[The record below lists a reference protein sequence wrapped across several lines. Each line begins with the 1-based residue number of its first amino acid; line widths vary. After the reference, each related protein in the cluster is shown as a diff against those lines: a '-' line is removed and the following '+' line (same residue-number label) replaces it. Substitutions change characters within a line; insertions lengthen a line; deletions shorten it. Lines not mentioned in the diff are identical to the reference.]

1 MGRREWDMVVRSV
14 AIALIVI
21 GASMLLYNGY
31 QWWDQIRVA
40 VHDPKLA
47 MSIADNWDD
56 RSKQSPLKKGVD
68 TDWQPK
74 IGEEIGQLIIPR
86 IGAILPIIE
95 GTDEDELAKGV
106 GHYVGWGTVLP
117 GETGHAVLSGHRDT
131 VFRRAGELKDGDR
144 LYVKMKDGNVYTYQ
158 IRKRWITHAEDRTV
172 IVPKKEPILTLTTC
186 YPFDYVGNAP
196 DRYIIQSE
204 LIEVRTPETDQRVE

>member
-1 MGRREWDMVVRSV
+1 MVVRSV

-21 GASMLLYNGY
+21 GAFMLLYNGY

-40 VHDPKLA
+40 VHDPELA

-56 RSKQSPLKKGVD
+56 RNWQKPLKQGVD
-68 TDWQPK
+68 TDWKPE

-95 GTDEDELAKGV
+95 GTDEEELAKGV

-144 LYVKMKDGNVYTYQ
+144 LYGDEGRERLHLSDSQALDHPRGGPDGDCAQ
-158 IRKRWITHAEDRTV
+158 KGAD
-172 IVPKKEPILTLTTC
+172 
-186 YPFDYVGNAP
+186 FDADHLLSLRLRRECAGP
-196 DRYIIQSE
+196 
-204 LIEVRTPETDQRVE
+204 LHHPVRTDRGAHTRGESTPQIEDGVL